1 MLAKEEIRQKKAEKA
16 KEFIIDNDMGVRKAA
31 QKAREFVK
39 TLGEEE
45 GDDEDAEADMEAEI
59 EPGDDKDEE

>member
-1 MLAKEEIRQKKAEKA
+1 M
-16 KEFIIDNDMGVRKAA
+16 RKAA

-39 TLGEEE
+39 TLGEGE
-45 GDDEDAEADMEAEI
+45 GEDEDVEADVDAEI